1 VSQAIER
8 FPLVIIVGPTAVGK
22 TAVSLRLASEIRAE
36 IISVDSVQIYRS
48 LDIGSAKPNFKERNI
63 VPHHLIDVA
72 NPDEPFDA
80 ANFTRLA
87 WLSIKRI
94 ISRGRVPMLVGG
106 TGLYLRALFNGLSP
120 SQGAHPGLRLQL
132 KKMADTFGAGM
143 LYDFLTTVDKISA
156 EKIHP
161 NDIFRLIRA
170 IEIYISTGIPPTSWH
185 KGQKSPLNGFPRLKI
200 GLIRDKQELYEI
212 INKRVDQMMEEGLLY
227 EVKTLLKKGYAPR
240 LNSLQTLGYRHIIAY
255 FTGELSYKEAIRQ
268 LKRDTR
274 HYAKRQ
280 LTWFKSDPEIKWFHP
295 DELIKKEKIW
305 PLILGKRDQ
314 R

>member
-1 VSQAIER
+1 MSQAIER

-22 TAVSLRLASEIRAE
+22 TSVSLRLASEISAE
-36 IISVDSVQIYRS
+36 IISVDSVQIYKG
-48 LDIGSAKPNFKERNI
+48 LDIGSAKPNIKERNKI
-63 VPHHLIDVA
+63 PHHLIDVA

-80 ANFTRLA
+80 AHFTRLA
-87 WLSIKRI
+87 WFFIKRI

-106 TGLYLRALFNGLSP
+106 TGLYLRALFQGLSP
-120 SQGAHPGLRLQL
+120 SQGAHPGIRLQL
-132 KKMADTFGAGM
+132 KKMADTFGAGI
-143 LYDFLTTVDKISA
+143 LHDFLTTVDKISA

-170 IEIYISTGIPPTSWH
+170 LEIYISTGISLSQWH
-185 KGQKSPLNGFPRLKI
+185 KGQKSPLDGFPRLKI
-200 GLIRDKQELYEI
+200 GLIRDKQKLYER
-212 INKRVDQMMEEGLLY
+212 INQRVDLMMEEGLIY
-227 EVKTLLKKGYAPR
+227 EVKTQLKKGYSPR

-255 FTGELSYKEAIRQ
+255 LTGELSCKEAVRQ

-280 LTWFKSDPEIKWFHP
+280 ITWFKSDPGIRWFNP
-295 DELIKKEKIW
+295 DELLKKEKIW
-305 PLILGKRDQ
+305 PLILGKKDQ